1 MISIIVPYYNSAKY
15 IEKLLKSIENQT
27 DNNYEL
33 IIIND
38 YSKKEERDFLIKS
51 LEKYNINYL
60 YLENDRNL
68 GVGQTRNK
76 GMKYAKGE
84 YIVFIDSD
92 DWVDNNFVK
101 KINQNLKNKKVDIL
115 FFDYYRIGKS
125 KKKYYKTIKNKKNI
139 DNMTKEEVL
148 IYTTGNICGKA
159 IKREVIIQNNLEFSE
174 LKRFEDWVFISQV
187 ILKSNKVSYL
197 QEGLYYYY
205 INTNSITQ
213 SKMENVCFYSKI
225 GFEILKK
232 ELLKIESKEKM
243 DVINILYLRE
253 VVYVAIKEYSS
264 KEDFLKKM
272 KYIYSEIL
280 VTKYRKILSFHQKLL
295 VSLYEKKYYFI
306 IKMLGKY
313 FL

>member
-38 YSKKEERDFLIKS
+38 YSKKEERDFLVKS

-92 DWVDNNFVK
+92 DWIDNNFVK

-125 KKKYYKTIKNKKNI
+125 KKKYYKTIKNKP
-139 DNMTKEEVL
+139 
-148 IYTTGNICGKA
+148 
-159 IKREVIIQNNLEFSE
+159 
-174 LKRFEDWVFISQV
+174 
-187 ILKSNKVSYL
+187 
-197 QEGLYYYY
+197 
-205 INTNSITQ
+205 
-213 SKMENVCFYSKI
+213 
-225 GFEILKK
+225 
-232 ELLKIESKEKM
+232 
-243 DVINILYLRE
+243 
-253 VVYVAIKEYSS
+253 
-264 KEDFLKKM
+264 
-272 KYIYSEIL
+272 
-280 VTKYRKILSFHQKLL
+280 FH
-295 VSLYEKKYYFI
+295 
-306 IKMLGKY
+306 
-313 FL
+313 